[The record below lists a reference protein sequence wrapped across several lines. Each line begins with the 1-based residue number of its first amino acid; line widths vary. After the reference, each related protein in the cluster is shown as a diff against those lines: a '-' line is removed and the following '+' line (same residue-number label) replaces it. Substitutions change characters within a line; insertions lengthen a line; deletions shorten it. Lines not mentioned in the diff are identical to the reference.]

1 MKKKIILFVSL
12 LLTTLLISVALWI
25 YQDLNTIVVKDLS
38 PDKNS
43 LILYIKDGKTNI
55 LFDVGDNERELM
67 IALEK
72 NNLALKDI
80 DYILISHKH
89 PDHVCA
95 LLSIKP
101 ELIDKKTKIIIDKN
115 VYNEIIQEYGDD
127 IKKFNIIQTTKN
139 TDITKNIIYTKSMES
154 RAIFEKP
161 HWKVNE
167 SFLLIKKSNK
177 LNIITGCAHPK
188 IYTMGEEAKR
198 ITQLNKIEK
207 FAGGLGGFAKKE
219 ARYIN
224 ENNIEIYPTHC
235 THFENNKINKI
246 KQFPI
251 IIK

>member
-89 PDHVCA
+89 KGHTGGI
-95 LLSIKP
+95 LSIDTD
-101 ELIDKKTKIIIDKN
+101 LLNKKTKIVINKQIYDEIINEYGSNIEKLNILKPEKTINITSRILYSNHVKRIKKTKRYISESFVVIKKNNNIGILSACAHPSLNDTFEQIKKDISYKKIIFLAGGLSNLTPERINFIDKN
-115 VYNEIIQEYGDD
+115 NLIVYPIHCSY
-127 IKKFNIIQTTKN
+127 
-139 TDITKNIIYTKSMES
+139 
-154 RAIFEKP
+154 P
-161 HWKVNE
+161 
-167 SFLLIKKSNK
+167 
-177 LNIITGCAHPK
+177 
-188 IYTMGEEAKR
+188 
-198 ITQLNKIEK
+198 IEK
-207 FAGGLGGFAKKE
+207 LP
-219 ARYIN
+219 ID
-224 ENNIEIYPTHC
+224 
-235 THFENNKINKI
+235 KI